1 MCRDGSHALNQ
12 RWMRVVVSGPD
23 ATHTVSGSGG
33 TLVSA
38 CLVGKLV
45 SKPQPM
51 RNADQRGSGL
61 IFDLLADEI
70 LTRADGYAHAHGMSQ
85 SFHGTTH
92 FRGLTVGNHSCYC
105 AGPCCTPPEDK
116 ESARFCST
124 ANRSAW

>member
-1 MCRDGSHALNQ
+1 
-12 RWMRVVVSGPD
+12 MRVVVSGPD

-70 LTRADGYAHAHGMSQ
+70 LTRADGYDACTWNESVVSWRD
-85 SFHGTTH
+85 SFQGLDSWKPLLLL
-92 FRGLTVGNHSCYC
+92 RGPLLHPT
-105 AGPCCTPPEDK
+105 
-116 ESARFCST
+116 
-124 ANRSAW
+124 

>member
-51 RNADQRGSGL
+51 RNADQRGAGAGVIAGVAEGGL
-61 IFDLLADEI
+61 EA
-70 LTRADGYAHAHGMSQ
+70 SQ
-85 SFHGTTH
+85 GVKEAKMFFGVLDRQSDSHQFE
-92 FRGLTVGNHSCYC
+92 VI
-105 AGPCCTPPEDK
+105 AGSHK
-116 ESARFCST
+116 
-124 ANRSAW
+124 ANPIC